1 MFSIEGKTTEE
12 KVILNIS
19 DSLLEMLFLSTFN
32 TLVGILLSPANL
44 LESNKDMIFS
54 ISVVSVRLGNG
65 NIRSIFKK
73 IRKMILWKWNIKL
86 HFISYWRKIVVENI
100 WDCHWIGNGGTI
112 NRKALRNISRNVF
125 NSYNRFYAF
134 PCIFDA
140 APVGFKVMIVVISF
154 ALLQNCK

>member
-19 DSLLEMLFLSTFN
+19 DSLLEMSFLSTFN

-73 IRKMILWKWNIKL
+73 IRKMFL
-86 HFISYWRKIVVENI
+86 
-100 WDCHWIGNGGTI
+100 
-112 NRKALRNISRNVF
+112 
-125 NSYNRFYAF
+125 
-134 PCIFDA
+134 
-140 APVGFKVMIVVISF
+140 
-154 ALLQNCK
+154 